1 MYGLGRYGTADR
13 WGHVGADAALVVLVL
28 DGATGGDPWGE
39 VAFGAVVV
47 FVVWYVGRRLRL
59 RSERDSR
66 LVREK
71 QEEAERIVAEERTR
85 IPRAA

>member
-1 MYGLGRYGTADR
+1 M
-13 WGHVGADAALVVLVL
+13 LVL

-66 LVREK
+66 LLREK